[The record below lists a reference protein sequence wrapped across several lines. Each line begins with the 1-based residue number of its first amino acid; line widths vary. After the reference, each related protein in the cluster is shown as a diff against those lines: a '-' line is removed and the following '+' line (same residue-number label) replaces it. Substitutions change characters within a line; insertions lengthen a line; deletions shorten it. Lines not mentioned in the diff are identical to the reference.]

1 MKNIQTGN
9 ECYTLQFDNYARVVY
24 TENLRPNKFL
34 VVSFSSN
41 SDSHV
46 IIQEDEMAIVTECL
60 GSQSCLD
67 DCLKLLEDHVVIQ
80 GWHAP
85 QVLGI

>member
-1 MKNIQTGN
+1 MRNIQTGN
-9 ECYTLQFDNYARVVY
+9 ECYTLQFDNYARIVY

-34 VVSFSSN
+34 TVSFSSEG
-41 SDSHV
+41 DSYAF
-46 IIQEDEMAIVTECL
+46 IQEDDDAAIESL

>member
-9 ECYTLQFDNYARVVY
+9 ECYALQFDNYARVVY

-34 VVSFSSN
+34 TVSFSSEG
-41 SDSHV
+41 DSYAF
-46 IIQEDEMAIVTECL
+46 IQEDDDATLEPL
-60 GSQSCLD
+60 GRQSCLD
-67 DCLKLLEDHVVIQ
+67 DCLDWIEDQGVLQ

-85 QVLGI
+85 QTLGI